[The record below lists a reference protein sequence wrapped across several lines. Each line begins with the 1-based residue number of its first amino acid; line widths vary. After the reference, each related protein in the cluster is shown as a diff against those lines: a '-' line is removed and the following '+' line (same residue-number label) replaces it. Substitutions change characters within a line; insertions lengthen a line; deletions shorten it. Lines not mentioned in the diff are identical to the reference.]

1 MAITAT
7 VAQGQ
12 HSDNH
17 GDFPNRVYTVS
28 CPLSMSADVTFQSS
42 CEYDLGDNDQ
52 YDWNKLMGFMGD
64 GGWQTNSA
72 RWGWR
77 WNLANEKVEI
87 APYVH
92 DNDTDAILP
101 PNTQWIQLDLNTTVN
116 LTIKCDRPNGKFIFI
131 YDDGG
136 TPISH
141 EVEVSGNLESLYPG
155 PCQVDLFF
163 FGGNETAPHEMKID
177 YDNIT
182 YVQAAKKYYITGEA
196 SGGVT
201 VTGLYP
207 DGSTPYSQY
216 LAMNQTELTPC
227 LKIGSLS
234 TTDVTIT
241 EESTC
246 N

>member
-7 VAQGQ
+7 VAQGDDKDDQ
-12 HSDNH
+12 GYGATID
-17 GDFPNRVYTVS
+17 T
-28 CPLSMSADVTFQSS
+28 PLSMSADVTFQES

-52 YDWNKLMGFMGD
+52 YDWNKVMGFTD
-64 GGWQTNSA
+64 TLYFTRSA

-77 WNLANEKVEI
+77 WNLANEKVEV

-92 DNDTDAILP
+92 DESSSAILP
-101 PNTQWIQLDLNTTVN
+101 PPEQWIQFDLNTQVN
-116 LTIKCDRPNGKFIFI
+116 LKIEVERANQSYKFT

-136 TPISH
+136 TPIIHYVDVTNSLTNAYNG
-141 EVEVSGNLESLYPG
+141 VCVS
-155 PCQVDLFF
+155 DLFW
-163 FGGNETAPHEMKID
+163 FGGNEKAPHEMKID

-182 YVQAAKKYYITGEA
+182 YTQSAKKYYITGEA
-196 SGGVT
+196 TNGVT

-234 TTDVTIT
+234 TTDVTIS
-241 EESTC
+241 EHSIC
-246 N
+246 G